1 MSSTLQLT
9 IDPDSDS
16 QQSIIR
22 EDSEDSNFP
31 PEDVEVE
38 NSQKGTTFAG
48 LHKHL
53 KLIIMKIILNLG
65 VSLFDFGSDT
75 KVGID
80 LQQGEFNQNVIISGS
95 NVSEHFEETQGY
107 HPVWSSLTFILMF
120 IPGTVI

>member
-1 MSSTLQLT
+1 M
-9 IDPDSDS
+9 
-16 QQSIIR
+16 
-22 EDSEDSNFP
+22 
-31 PEDVEVE
+31 VE
-38 NSQKGTTFAG
+38 NSQKEMTFAG

-53 KLIIMKIILNLG
+53 KLITMKIILN
-65 VSLFDFGSDT
+65 VSVFDFDSDT